1 MHSHEVA
8 DGLLHRNKIKESVWI
23 ETMRRNSFKTTATL
37 AFIVFCV
44 GCTEV
49 RDIYYSDDIKITD
62 GVEVPH
68 RTLNGKLLISEL
80 LGVSYMEVVGNYL
93 LAFTPK
99 LNNLFHIYDAN
110 GKYIT
115 EIGIKGNGPND
126 FVNCKPTG
134 QSCVNKGVCNIWIND
149 VSSAELKRIDL
160 NESIRMGRCIIDKR
174 LPVIPMSAN
183 SFYMNDLV
191 AMQEVLTEN
200 NYKWVSS
207 SNGRILTEDPC
218 YKIKMSSPY
227 SCYSNISRIDECENL
242 IVSAMHYI
250 NQINFYNYKTGKRFS
265 ACVGSITASQN
276 ILDKETGLSK
286 WVYYADLQ
294 VTDKNIYALYL
305 NQDYKDA
312 YEKKKKVELHVF
324 GKDGTLH
331 EILSF
336 DQYIIGISVDM
347 SHGILY
353 GLSYDDCIYAYDIR
367 NI

>member
-1 MHSHEVA
+1 
-8 DGLLHRNKIKESVWI
+8 
-23 ETMRRNSFKTTATL
+23 
-37 AFIVFCV
+37 
-44 GCTEV
+44 
-49 RDIYYSDDIKITD
+49 
-62 GVEVPH
+62 
-68 RTLNGKLLISEL
+68 
-80 LGVSYMEVVGNYL
+80 
-93 LAFTPK
+93 
-99 LNNLFHIYDAN
+99 
-110 GKYIT
+110 
-115 EIGIKGNGPND
+115 
-126 FVNCKPTG
+126 
-134 QSCVNKGVCNIWIND
+134 
-149 VSSAELKRIDL
+149 
-160 NESIRMGRCIIDKR
+160 
-174 LPVIPMSAN
+174 
-183 SFYMNDLV
+183 
-191 AMQEVLTEN
+191 
-200 NYKWVSS
+200 
-207 SNGRILTEDPC
+207 
-218 YKIKMSSPY
+218 
-227 SCYSNISRIDECENL
+227 
-242 IVSAMHYI
+242 MHYI